1 MVAYPVKG
9 CLVLLN
15 STAEHG
21 RSCIST
27 SSHLGRL
34 EDCLPPVYPDYTLDV
49 RSSRSTEPSPT
60 LDVATSRV
68 EMRRCLQHCL
78 VTFFSMDWSKTWF
91 TWFTWFTWLLG
102 YLVYKTW
109 FIAHLA
115 SCKHHTG
122 EEEEKEEKEE
132 REGREKEEREGEEEA

>member
-1 MVAYPVKG
+1 MVVMRMRMRAMRCPAAQPP
-9 CLVLLN
+9 LLA
-15 STAEHG
+15 SARPK
-21 RSCIST
+21 RS
-27 SSHLGRL
+27 SSIDHHLGRL

-68 EMRRCLQHCL
+68 EMRRCLQHCQPPL
-78 VTFFSMDWSKTWF
+78 FVTFSMDWS
-91 TWFTWFTWLLG
+91 
-102 YLVYKTW
+102 KTW